1 MALSESSTTES
12 KTFVLEK
19 YSRAYSPKKASGNS
33 EWQHFTNPV
42 LRLILDTKQ
51 SPERAES
58 FRLRIVW
65 TMNGGPASGVPQQ
78 DVVLEDL
85 DLLAF
90 SSLKDNDSDS
100 SPLKGVYRD
109 TTFGLRYLH
118 VPDSSDS
125 QKVHRRFQVSFTS
138 SASALQLVEAIRDVC
153 PCKPTESSVQERKKT
168 AAVPIPSR
176 QVHQPAVPNHWQQT
190 APQLTDSVAPVPQH
204 IPPPQRIPTMK
215 NPDAP
220 AVFTSSPGLPLSSQ
234 PEPLPS
240 FSSSPHVIDRAPVPP
255 PYRPWYNPSP
265 NPSESQPPSSASK
278 PLPRPALS
286 FPDSSP
292 PPSSADSAMMPPP
305 PPPPSASA
313 DSDSAPLVAALREAT
328 GLYDLS
334 HAALERLVGDVVRE
348 GRLDRMGSMWAV
360 KALC

>member
-1 MALSESSTTES
+1 MTLSESTTTET
-12 KTFVLEK
+12 KTYTLEK
-19 YSRAYSPKKASGNS
+19 YSRAYSPKTTSGPS

-65 TMNGGPASGVPQQ
+65 TMNGGSASGVAQQ

-90 SSLKDNDSDS
+90 SSLRDDKSDS

-118 VPDSSDS
+118 VSDSPDSP
-125 QKVHRRFQVSFTS
+125 KVYRRFQVSFATA
-138 SASALQLVEAIRDVC
+138 ASALQLVEAIRDVC
-153 PCKPTESSVQERKKT
+153 PCKPTESNGQERKKT
-168 AAVPIPSR
+168 VAVPLASR
-176 QVHQPAVPNHWQQT
+176 QVHQSVVPNAWQKT
-190 APQLTDSVAPVPQH
+190 APHPTAPVP
-204 IPPPQRIPTMK
+204 IPVQRVPTMRTIPV
-215 NPDAP
+215 PDAP
-220 AVFTSSPGLPLSSQ
+220 AVFTSSPSPLLSSQ
-234 PEPLPS
+234 PELPPP
-240 FSSSPHVIDRAPVPP
+240 FSASSRGAPASS
-255 PYRPWYNPSP
+255 PYRPWYPAP
-265 NPSESQPPSSASK
+265 NATQPPASTSK
-278 PLPRPALS
+278 PLPAS

-292 PPSSADSAMMPPP
+292 PPSSADSVMMPPP
-305 PPPPSASA
+305 PPLPPSAET
-313 DSDSAPLVAALREAT
+313 LIAALREAT

-348 GRLDRMGSMWAV
+348 DKFVNLLDSMSSMWAA
-360 KALC
+360 KALLTTTL